1 MSKLKRLYM
10 RSSWYPVF
18 NFRNDAGK
26 ARSALLATIVPQAI
40 VNGFTGGTFYTGLLI
55 GHGINIVNISILTM
69 IPYIASLFT
78 IFTPYILERFP
89 KRRVILS
96 VARIC
101 YYLINIVGI
110 TLLPQLVHDEG
121 GRITGLIIII
131 FTSHAINF
139 LFNGYSPW
147 HMPYIT
153 ADVRNTYYTAQ
164 TLVSNISSSVVM
176 LIASSILDAIP
187 EEGRLGFITTL
198 RYAAFFIAFLDVY
211 LLQVP
216 KEPTYLAS
224 ADRPK
229 LVDIFRR
236 PLQDKQFR
244 ITLLVLG
251 LYTLFA
257 NLPASALSAWLL
269 NDVGVSYLYITV
281 VDATFFLFVLFT
293 SRIWN
298 KFLWKKGACKCMM
311 AVLLSEVVAVGAY
324 AFVNHNNYLWLM
336 TLVRL
341 TQHFFSMAWSFGVNH
356 IYYETMPPRD
366 QTAHTSF
373 YSLSQ
378 NLMVFVGMTVGTAV
392 ISAMGDSTV
401 TVFGQSLTSVP
412 VLQLVKVVLLF
423 LLTGLIFLL
432 RKRLEAPREDAVV
445 AVTETPE

>member
-1 MSKLKRLYM
+1 MNKLKQIYM
-10 RSSWYPVF
+10 RTSWYPAF

-26 ARSALLATIVPQAI
+26 ARSALLATIVPQA
-40 VNGFTGGTFYTGLLI
+40 VVAGFTGGTFYTGLLI
-55 GHGINIVNISILTM
+55 GHGINIVNISILTL

-121 GRITGLIIII
+121 GRVTGLIIII

-147 HMPYIT
+147 HMTYIT

-164 TLVSNISSSVVM
+164 TLVSNISSSLVM
-176 LIASSILDAIP
+176 LVASSILDSFP
-187 EEGRLGFITTL
+187 EDARLGFITTL
-198 RYAAFFIAFLDVY
+198 RYVSFFIALVDVY

-216 KEPTYLAS
+216 KEPEYPVS
-224 ADRPK
+224 ADRPRII
-229 LVDIFRR
+229 DIFRR

-251 LYTLFA
+251 LYALFA
-257 NLPASALSAWLL
+257 NLPSSALSAWLL
-269 NDVGVSYLYITV
+269 NEVHVSYLYITV

-298 KFLWKKGACKCMM
+298 KFLWKRGAARTMIVVM
-311 AVLLSEVVAVGAY
+311 LSEVVAVGAY

-356 IYYETMPPRD
+356 VYYETMPIKDR
-366 QTAHTSF
+366 TAHTSF

-378 NLMVFVGMTVGTAV
+378 NLLAFLSMTIGTWI
-392 ISAMGDSTV
+392 ISAMGDRTV
-401 TVFGQSLTSVP
+401 TIFGQVLTSVP
-412 VLQLVKVVLLF
+412 LLQLIKVCLLVVYI
-423 LLTGLIFLL
+423 GIIFLF
-432 RKRLEAPREDAVV
+432 RKQLEAPR
-445 AVTETPE
+445 PENQPVPAE

>member
-26 ARSALLATIVPQAI
+26 ARSALLATIIPQAI
-40 VNGFTGGTFYTGLLI
+40 VSGFTGGTFYTGLLI

-96 VARIC
+96 VARIA
-101 YYLINIVGI
+101 YYLINIIGI
-110 TLLPQLVHDEG
+110 TLLPQLVHEEG
-121 GRITGLIIII
+121 ARVTGLIIII
-131 FTSHAINF
+131 FASYAINF

-164 TLVSNISSSVVM
+164 TLVSNITSSVVM
-176 LIASSILDAIP
+176 LIASSVLDSIP
-187 EEGRLGFITTL
+187 EDSRLGFITTL
-198 RYAAFFIAFLDVY
+198 RYVSFFIALLDVY

-216 KEPTYLAS
+216 KEPSYLAS
-224 ADRPK
+224 TDRPK

-236 PLQDKQFR
+236 PLQDKRFR
-244 ITLLVLG
+244 ITVLVLG
-251 LYTLFA
+251 LYQLFA
-257 NLPASALSAWLL
+257 GLPSSALSAWLL
-269 NDVGVSYLYITV
+269 DKVKVSYLYITV

-298 KFLWKKGACKCMM
+298 KFLWKFGACKTMV
-311 AVLLSEVVAVGAY
+311 AVLISETLAVGAY
-324 AFVNHNNYLWLM
+324 AFVNHSNYLWLM
-336 TLVRL
+336 TLVRF
-341 TQHFFSMAWSFGVNH
+341 TQHFFSMAWSFGTNH

-373 YSLSQ
+373 YTLSQ
-378 NLMVFVGMTVGTAV
+378 HLMVFLGMSIGTWV

-401 TVFGQSLTSVP
+401 TVFGQILTSVP
-412 VLQLVKVVLLF
+412 VLQLAKAILL
-423 LLTGLIFLL
+423 LLLAGFIFLL
-432 RKRLEAPREDAVV
+432 RRRLDTPREDTV
-445 AVTETPE
+445 AAEEVA

>member
-10 RSSWYPVF
+10 RSSWYPAF
-18 NFRNDAGK
+18 NFRTDGGK
-26 ARSALLATIVPQAI
+26 ARTALVASVIPQAI
-40 VNGFTGGTFYTGLLI
+40 VAGFSGGTFYTGLLI
-55 GHGINIVNISILTM
+55 GHGINIVNISILTL

-89 KRRVILS
+89 KRRLILS
-96 VARIC
+96 AARIA

-110 TLLPQLVHDEG
+110 TLLPQLVHDEA
-121 GRITGLIIII
+121 GRVTGLIIIV

-139 LFNGYSPW
+139 LFSGYSPW

-153 ADVRNTYYTAQ
+153 ADVRNTYYTAT
-164 TLVSNISSSVVM
+164 TLVSNISSSSVL

-187 EEGRLGFITTL
+187 AESQLGFITAL
-198 RYAAFFIAFLDVY
+198 RYVAFGIALVEVW

-236 PLQDKQFR
+236 PLQDKYFR
-244 ITLLVLG
+244 LTLLVLG
-251 LYTLFA
+251 LYQLFA

-269 NDVGVSYLYITV
+269 NDVKVSYLYITV

-298 KFLWKKGACKCMM
+298 KFLRKYGACKSMM
-311 AVLLSEVVAVGAY
+311 AVLIAEFLAVGAY
-324 AFVNHNNYLWLM
+324 AFVNHSNYLWLM
-336 TLVRL
+336 TLVRF

-373 YSLSQ
+373 YTLSQ
-378 NLMVFVGMTVGTAV
+378 NLMVFLSMTVGTSV

-401 TVFGQSLTSVP
+401 TVFGQQLTSVP
-412 VLQLVKVVLLF
+412 ILQLTKAALLLVL
-423 LLTGLIFLL
+423 TVIIFLL
-432 RKRLEAPREDAVV
+432 RNRLEAPREDTAV
-445 AVTETPE
+445 AATETP

>member
-26 ARSALLATIVPQAI
+26 ARSALLATIIPQAI
-40 VNGFTGGTFYTGLLI
+40 VSGFTGGTFYTGLLI

-96 VARIC
+96 VARIA
-101 YYLINIVGI
+101 YYLINIIGI
-110 TLLPQLVHDEG
+110 TLLPQHVHEEG
-121 GRITGLIIII
+121 ARVTGLIIII
-131 FTSHAINF
+131 FASYAINF

-164 TLVSNISSSVVM
+164 TLVSNITSSVVM
-176 LIASSILDAIP
+176 LIASSVLDSIP
-187 EEGRLGFITTL
+187 EDSRLGFITTL
-198 RYAAFFIAFLDVY
+198 RYVSFFIALLDVY

-216 KEPTYLAS
+216 KEPSYLAS
-224 ADRPK
+224 TDRPK

-236 PLQDKQFR
+236 PLQDKRFR
-244 ITLLVLG
+244 ITVLVLG
-251 LYTLFA
+251 LYQLFA
-257 NLPASALSAWLL
+257 GLPSSALSAWLL
-269 NDVGVSYLYITV
+269 DKVKVSYLYITV

-298 KFLWKKGACKCMM
+298 KFLWKFGACKTMI
-311 AVLLSEVVAVGAY
+311 AVLISETLAVGAY
-324 AFVNHNNYLWLM
+324 AFVNHSNYLWLM
-336 TLVRL
+336 TLVRF
-341 TQHFFSMAWSFGVNH
+341 TQHFFSMAWSFGTNH

-373 YSLSQ
+373 YTLSQ
-378 NLMVFVGMTVGTAV
+378 HLMVFLGMSIGTWV

-401 TVFGQSLTSVP
+401 TVFGQILTSVP
-412 VLQLVKVVLLF
+412 VLQLAKSILL
-423 LLTGLIFLL
+423 LLLAGFIFLL
-432 RKRLEAPREDAVV
+432 RKRLDTPREDTV
-445 AVTETPE
+445 AAEEAA

>member
-26 ARSALLATIVPQAI
+26 ARSALLATIIPQAI
-40 VNGFTGGTFYTGLLI
+40 VSGFTGGTFYTGLLI

-78 IFTPYILERFP
+78 IFTPYVLERFP

-96 VARIC
+96 VARIA
-101 YYLINIVGI
+101 YYLINIIGI
-110 TLLPQLVHDEG
+110 TLLPQLVHEEG
-121 GRITGLIIII
+121 ARVTGLIIII
-131 FTSHAINF
+131 FASYAINF

-164 TLVSNISSSVVM
+164 TLVSNITSSVVM
-176 LIASSILDAIP
+176 LIASSVLDSIP
-187 EEGRLGFITTL
+187 EDSRLGFITTL
-198 RYAAFFIAFLDVY
+198 RYVSFFIALLDVY

-216 KEPTYLAS
+216 KEPSYLAS
-224 ADRPK
+224 TDRPK

-236 PLQDKQFR
+236 PLQDKRFR
-244 ITLLVLG
+244 ITVLVLG
-251 LYTLFA
+251 LYQLFA
-257 NLPASALSAWLL
+257 GLPSSALSAWLL
-269 NDVGVSYLYITV
+269 DKVKVSYLYITV

-298 KFLWKKGACKCMM
+298 KFLWKFGACKTMI
-311 AVLLSEVVAVGAY
+311 AVLISETLAVGAY
-324 AFVNHNNYLWLM
+324 AFVNHSNYLWLM
-336 TLVRL
+336 TLVRF
-341 TQHFFSMAWSFGVNH
+341 TQHFFSMAWSFGTNH

-373 YSLSQ
+373 YTLSQ
-378 NLMVFVGMTVGTAV
+378 HLMVFLGMSIGTWV
-392 ISAMGDSTV
+392 ISAMGDGTV
-401 TVFGQSLTSVP
+401 TVFGQILTSVP
-412 VLQLVKVVLLF
+412 VLQLAKSILL
-423 LLTGLIFLL
+423 LLLAGFIFLL
-432 RKRLEAPREDAVV
+432 RKRLDTPREDTV
-445 AVTETPE
+445 AAEEAA

>member
-26 ARSALLATIVPQAI
+26 ARSALLATIIPQAI
-40 VNGFTGGTFYTGLLI
+40 VSGFTGGTFYTGLLI

-96 VARIC
+96 VARIA
-101 YYLINIVGI
+101 YYLINIIGI
-110 TLLPQLVHDEG
+110 TLLPQLVHEEG
-121 GRITGLIIII
+121 ARVTGLIIII
-131 FTSHAINF
+131 FASYAINF

-164 TLVSNISSSVVM
+164 TLVSNITSSVVM
-176 LIASSILDAIP
+176 LIASSVLDSIP
-187 EEGRLGFITTL
+187 EDSRLGFITTL
-198 RYAAFFIAFLDVY
+198 RYASFFIALLDVY

-216 KEPTYLAS
+216 KEPSYLAS
-224 ADRPK
+224 TDRPK
-229 LVDIFRR
+229 LADIFRR
-236 PLQDKQFR
+236 PLQDKRFR
-244 ITLLVLG
+244 ITVLVLG
-251 LYTLFA
+251 LYQLFA
-257 NLPASALSAWLL
+257 GLPSSALSAWLL
-269 NDVGVSYLYITV
+269 DKVKVSYLYITV

-298 KFLWKKGACKCMM
+298 KFLWKFGACKTMI
-311 AVLLSEVVAVGAY
+311 AVLISETLAVGAY
-324 AFVNHNNYLWLM
+324 AFVNHSNYLWLM
-336 TLVRL
+336 TLVRF
-341 TQHFFSMAWSFGVNH
+341 TQHFFSMAWSFGTNH

-373 YSLSQ
+373 YTLSQ
-378 NLMVFVGMTVGTAV
+378 HLMVFLGMSIGTWV

-401 TVFGQSLTSVP
+401 TVFGQILTSVP
-412 VLQLVKVVLLF
+412 VLQLAKSILL
-423 LLTGLIFLL
+423 LLLAGFIFLL
-432 RKRLEAPREDAVV
+432 RKRLDTPREDTV
-445 AVTETPE
+445 AAEEAA

>member
-26 ARSALLATIVPQAI
+26 ARSALLATIIPQAI
-40 VNGFTGGTFYTGLLI
+40 VSGFTGGTFYTGLLI

-96 VARIC
+96 VARIA
-101 YYLINIVGI
+101 YYLINIIGI
-110 TLLPQLVHDEG
+110 TLLPQLVHEEG
-121 GRITGLIIII
+121 ARVTGLIIII
-131 FTSHAINF
+131 FASYAINF

-164 TLVSNISSSVVM
+164 TLVSNITSSVVM
-176 LIASSILDAIP
+176 LIASSVLDSIP
-187 EEGRLGFITTL
+187 EDSRLGFITTL
-198 RYAAFFIAFLDVY
+198 RYVSFFIALLDVY

-216 KEPTYLAS
+216 KEPSYLAS
-224 ADRPK
+224 TDRPK

-236 PLQDKQFR
+236 PLQDKRFR
-244 ITLLVLG
+244 ITVLVLG
-251 LYTLFA
+251 LYQLFA
-257 NLPASALSAWLL
+257 GLPSSALSAWLL
-269 NDVGVSYLYITV
+269 DKVKVSYLYITV

-298 KFLWKKGACKCMM
+298 KFLWKFGACKTMI
-311 AVLLSEVVAVGAY
+311 AVLISETLAVGAY
-324 AFVNHNNYLWLM
+324 AFVNHSNYLWLM
-336 TLVRL
+336 TLVRF
-341 TQHFFSMAWSFGVNH
+341 TQHFFSMAWSFGTNH

-373 YSLSQ
+373 YTLSQ
-378 NLMVFVGMTVGTAV
+378 HLMVFLGMSIGTWV

-401 TVFGQSLTSVP
+401 TVFGQILTSVP
-412 VLQLVKVVLLF
+412 VLQLAKSILL
-423 LLTGLIFLL
+423 LLLAGFIFLL
-432 RKRLEAPREDAVV
+432 RKRLDTPREDTV
-445 AVTETPE
+445 AAEEAA

>member
-26 ARSALLATIVPQAI
+26 ARSALLATIIPQAI
-40 VNGFTGGTFYTGLLI
+40 VSGFTGGTFYTGLLI

-78 IFTPYILERFP
+78 IFTPYVLERFP

-96 VARIC
+96 VARIA
-101 YYLINIVGI
+101 YYLINIIGI
-110 TLLPQLVHDEG
+110 TLLPQLVHEEG
-121 GRITGLIIII
+121 ARVTGLIIII
-131 FTSHAINF
+131 FASYAINF

-164 TLVSNISSSVVM
+164 TLVSNITSSVVM
-176 LIASSILDAIP
+176 LIASSVLDSIP
-187 EEGRLGFITTL
+187 EDSRLGFITTL
-198 RYAAFFIAFLDVY
+198 RYVSFFIALLDVY

-216 KEPTYLAS
+216 KEPSYLAS
-224 ADRPK
+224 TDRPK

-236 PLQDKQFR
+236 PLQDKRFR
-244 ITLLVLG
+244 ITVLVLG
-251 LYTLFA
+251 LYQLFA
-257 NLPASALSAWLL
+257 GLPSSALSAWLL
-269 NDVGVSYLYITV
+269 DKVKVSYLYITV
-281 VDATFFLFVLFT
+281 VDATFFLFVLFP

-298 KFLWKKGACKCMM
+298 KFLWKFGACKTMI
-311 AVLLSEVVAVGAY
+311 AVLISETLAVGAY
-324 AFVNHNNYLWLM
+324 AFVNHSNYLWLM
-336 TLVRL
+336 TLVRF
-341 TQHFFSMAWSFGVNH
+341 TQHFFSMAWSFGTNH

-373 YSLSQ
+373 YTLSQ
-378 NLMVFVGMTVGTAV
+378 HLMVFLGMSIGTWV

-401 TVFGQSLTSVP
+401 TVFGQILTSVP
-412 VLQLVKVVLLF
+412 VLQLAKAILL
-423 LLTGLIFLL
+423 LLLAGFIFLL
-432 RKRLEAPREDAVV
+432 RKRLDTPREDTV
-445 AVTETPE
+445 AAEEAA

>member
-26 ARSALLATIVPQAI
+26 ARSALLATIIPQAI
-40 VNGFTGGTFYTGLLI
+40 VGGFTGGTFYTGLLI
-55 GHGINIVNISILTM
+55 GHGINLVNISILAM

-78 IFTPYILERFP
+78 IFTPYILERFH
-89 KRRVILS
+89 KRRLILS
-96 VARIC
+96 VARVA
-101 YYLINIVGI
+101 YYLVNIVGI
-110 TLLPQLVHDEG
+110 TLLPQLVHGENA
-121 GRITGLIIII
+121 RVTGLIIII
-131 FTSHAINF
+131 FTAHAINF
-139 LFNGYSPW
+139 LFTSGYSPW

-153 ADVRNTYYTAQ
+153 ADVRNTYFTAQ
-164 TLVSNISSSVVM
+164 TLVSNITSSVVL
-176 LIASSILDAIP
+176 LIASAVLDAIP
-187 EEGRLGFITTL
+187 EDAQLTFITTL
-198 RYAAFFIAFLDVY
+198 RYVSFFIAMLDVY

-216 KEPTYLAS
+216 KEPNYLAS

-229 LVDIFRR
+229 LIDIFRR

-244 ITLLVLG
+244 VTLLVLG

-298 KFLWKKGACKCMM
+298 RFLRKHGACKSMI
-311 AVLLSEVVAVGAY
+311 AVIISEIVAVGAY

-356 IYYETMPPRD
+356 IYYETLPPKD

-378 NLMVFVGMTVGTAV
+378 NLMVFVAMSIGTWF
-392 ISAMGDSTV
+392 ISFMGDRTV
-401 TVFGQSLTSVP
+401 TVLGQQLSSVP
-412 VLQLVKVVLLF
+412 LLQLIKVCLLVVFVGIVF
-423 LLTGLIFLL
+423 LT
-432 RKRLEAPREDAVV
+432 RKRLEAPRENIEEA
-445 AVTETPE
+445 AAEAQ

>member
-26 ARSALLATIVPQAI
+26 ARSALLATIIPQAI
-40 VNGFTGGTFYTGLLI
+40 VSGFTGGTFYTGLLI

-78 IFTPYILERFP
+78 IFTPYVLERFP

-96 VARIC
+96 VARIA
-101 YYLINIVGI
+101 YYLINIIGI
-110 TLLPQLVHDEG
+110 TLLPQLVHEEG
-121 GRITGLIIII
+121 ARVTGLIIII
-131 FTSHAINF
+131 FASYAINF

-164 TLVSNISSSVVM
+164 TLVSNITSSVVM
-176 LIASSILDAIP
+176 LIASSVLDSIP
-187 EEGRLGFITTL
+187 EDSRLGFITTL
-198 RYAAFFIAFLDVY
+198 RYVSFFIALLDVY

-216 KEPTYLAS
+216 KEPSYLAS
-224 ADRPK
+224 TDRPK

-236 PLQDKQFR
+236 PLQDKRFR
-244 ITLLVLG
+244 ITVLVLG
-251 LYTLFA
+251 LYQLFA
-257 NLPASALSAWLL
+257 GLPSSALSAWLL
-269 NDVGVSYLYITV
+269 DKVKVSYLYITV

-298 KFLWKKGACKCMM
+298 KFLWKFGACKTMI
-311 AVLLSEVVAVGAY
+311 AVLISETLAVGAY
-324 AFVNHNNYLWLM
+324 AFVNHSNYLWLM
-336 TLVRL
+336 TLVRF
-341 TQHFFSMAWSFGVNH
+341 TQHFFSMAWSFGTNH

-373 YSLSQ
+373 YTLSQ
-378 NLMVFVGMTVGTAV
+378 HLMVFLGMSIGTWV

-401 TVFGQSLTSVP
+401 TVFGQILTSVP
-412 VLQLVKVVLLF
+412 VLQLAKAILL
-423 LLTGLIFLL
+423 LLLAGFIFLL
-432 RKRLEAPREDAVV
+432 RKRLDTPREDTV
-445 AVTETPE
+445 AAEEAA

>member
-26 ARSALLATIVPQAI
+26 ARSALLATIIPQAI
-40 VNGFTGGTFYTGLLI
+40 VSGFTGGTFYTGLLI

-78 IFTPYILERFP
+78 IFTPYVLERFP

-96 VARIC
+96 VARIA
-101 YYLINIVGI
+101 YYLINIIGI
-110 TLLPQLVHDEG
+110 TLLPQLVHEEG
-121 GRITGLIIII
+121 ARVTGLIIII
-131 FTSHAINF
+131 FASYAINF

-164 TLVSNISSSVVM
+164 TLVSNITSSVVM
-176 LIASSILDAIP
+176 LIASSVLDSIP
-187 EEGRLGFITTL
+187 EDSRLGFITTL
-198 RYAAFFIAFLDVY
+198 RYVSFFIALLDVY

-216 KEPTYLAS
+216 KEPSYLAS
-224 ADRPK
+224 TDRPK

-236 PLQDKQFR
+236 PLQDKRFR
-244 ITLLVLG
+244 ITVLVLG
-251 LYTLFA
+251 LYQLFA
-257 NLPASALSAWLL
+257 GLPSSALSAWLL
-269 NDVGVSYLYITV
+269 DKVKVSYLYITV

-298 KFLWKKGACKCMM
+298 KFLWKFGACKTMV
-311 AVLLSEVVAVGAY
+311 AVLISETLAVGAY
-324 AFVNHNNYLWLM
+324 AFVNHSNYLWLM
-336 TLVRL
+336 TLVRF
-341 TQHFFSMAWSFGVNH
+341 TQHFFSMAWSFGTNH

-373 YSLSQ
+373 YTLSQ
-378 NLMVFVGMTVGTAV
+378 HLMVFLGMSIGTWV

-401 TVFGQSLTSVP
+401 TVFGQILTSVP
-412 VLQLVKVVLLF
+412 VLQLAKAILL
-423 LLTGLIFLL
+423 LLLAGFIFLL
-432 RKRLEAPREDAVV
+432 RRRLDTPREDTV
-445 AVTETPE
+445 AAEEVA

>member
-26 ARSALLATIVPQAI
+26 ARSALLATIIPQAI
-40 VNGFTGGTFYTGLLI
+40 VSGFTGGTFYTGLLI

-96 VARIC
+96 VARIA
-101 YYLINIVGI
+101 YYLINIIGI
-110 TLLPQLVHDEG
+110 TLLPQLVHEEG
-121 GRITGLIIII
+121 ARVKGLIIII
-131 FTSHAINF
+131 FASYAINF

-164 TLVSNISSSVVM
+164 TLVSNITSSVVM
-176 LIASSILDAIP
+176 LIASSVLDSIP
-187 EEGRLGFITTL
+187 EDSRLGFITTL
-198 RYAAFFIAFLDVY
+198 RYVSFFIALLDVY

-216 KEPTYLAS
+216 KEPSYLAS
-224 ADRPK
+224 TDRPK

-236 PLQDKQFR
+236 PLQDKRFR
-244 ITLLVLG
+244 ITVLVLG
-251 LYTLFA
+251 LYQLFA
-257 NLPASALSAWLL
+257 GLPSSALSAWLL
-269 NDVGVSYLYITV
+269 DKVKVSYLYITV

-298 KFLWKKGACKCMM
+298 KFLWKFGACKTMI
-311 AVLLSEVVAVGAY
+311 AVLISETLAVGAY
-324 AFVNHNNYLWLM
+324 AFVNHSNYLWLM
-336 TLVRL
+336 TLVRF
-341 TQHFFSMAWSFGVNH
+341 TQHFFSMAWSFGTNH

-373 YSLSQ
+373 YTLSQ
-378 NLMVFVGMTVGTAV
+378 HLMVFLGMSIGTWV

-401 TVFGQSLTSVP
+401 TVFGQILTSVP
-412 VLQLVKVVLLF
+412 VLQLAKAILL
-423 LLTGLIFLL
+423 LLLAGFIFLL
-432 RKRLEAPREDAVV
+432 RKRLDTPREDTV
-445 AVTETPE
+445 AAEEAA

>member
-1 MSKLKRLYM
+1 MNKLKRIYM
-10 RSSWYPVF
+10 RTSWYPVF

-26 ARSALLATIVPQAI
+26 ARSALLATIIPQAI
-40 VNGFTGGTFYTGLLI
+40 VGGFTGGTFYTGLLI
-55 GHGINIVNISILTM
+55 GHGINIVNISILTL

-89 KRRVILS
+89 KRRGILS
-96 VARIC
+96 IARIA

-110 TLLPQLVHDEG
+110 TLLPQLVHEEG
-121 GRITGLIIII
+121 ARVTGLIIIT
-131 FTSHAINF
+131 FAAHSVNF
-139 LFNGYSPW
+139 LFTTGYSPW

-153 ADVRNTYYTAQ
+153 ADVRNTYFTAQ
-164 TLVSNISSSVVM
+164 TLVSNITSSAVM
-176 LIASSILDAIP
+176 LIASSIMDSIP
-187 EEGRLGFITTL
+187 EDARLGFITVL
-198 RYAAFFIAFLDVY
+198 RYAAFAVAFLDVY

-216 KEPTYLAS
+216 KEPSYLAS

-229 LVDIFRR
+229 LIDIFRR

-251 LYTLFA
+251 TYALFA
-257 NLPASALSAWLL
+257 NLPTSAMNAWLL
-269 NDVGVSYLYITV
+269 NEVGVSYLYITV

-298 KFLWKKGACKCMM
+298 KFLWKRGACNAMVIVM
-311 AVLLSEVVAVGAY
+311 VSEILAVGAY
-324 AFVNHNNYLWLM
+324 AFVNHRNYLWLM

-378 NLMVFVGMTVGTAV
+378 NILAFISMSIGTWF
-392 ISAMGDSTV
+392 ISFMGDRSV
-401 TVFGQSLTSVP
+401 KLLGQQLTSVP
-412 VLQLVKVVLLF
+412 LLMLIKVCLLAVFVCIVLAA
-423 LLTGLIFLL
+423 
-432 RKRLEAPREDAVV
+432 RKKLESPRPDA
-445 AVTETPE
+445 AEAEASAQ

>member
-26 ARSALLATIVPQAI
+26 ARSALLATIIPQAI
-40 VNGFTGGTFYTGLLI
+40 VSGFTGGTFYTGLLI

-78 IFTPYILERFP
+78 IFTPYVLERFP

-96 VARIC
+96 VARIA
-101 YYLINIVGI
+101 YYLINIIGI
-110 TLLPQLVHDEG
+110 TLLPQLVHEEG
-121 GRITGLIIII
+121 ARVTGLIIII
-131 FTSHAINF
+131 FASYAINF

-164 TLVSNISSSVVM
+164 TLVSNITSSVVM
-176 LIASSILDAIP
+176 LIASSVLDSIP
-187 EEGRLGFITTL
+187 EDSRLGFITTL
-198 RYAAFFIAFLDVY
+198 RYVSFFIALLDVY

-216 KEPTYLAS
+216 KEPSYLAS
-224 ADRPK
+224 TDRPK

-236 PLQDKQFR
+236 PLQDKRFR
-244 ITLLVLG
+244 ITVLVLG
-251 LYTLFA
+251 LYQLFA
-257 NLPASALSAWLL
+257 GLPSSALSAWLL
-269 NDVGVSYLYITV
+269 DKVKVSYLYITV

-298 KFLWKKGACKCMM
+298 KFLWKFGACKTMV
-311 AVLLSEVVAVGAY
+311 AVLISETLAVGAY
-324 AFVNHNNYLWLM
+324 AFVNHSNYLWLM
-336 TLVRL
+336 TLVRF
-341 TQHFFSMAWSFGVNH
+341 TQHFFSMAWSFGTNH

-373 YSLSQ
+373 YTLSQ
-378 NLMVFVGMTVGTAV
+378 HLMVFSGMSIGTWV

-401 TVFGQSLTSVP
+401 TVFGQILTSVP
-412 VLQLVKVVLLF
+412 VLQLAKAILL
-423 LLTGLIFLL
+423 LLLAGFIFLL
-432 RKRLEAPREDAVV
+432 RRRLDTPREDTV
-445 AVTETPE
+445 AAEEVA